1 MTPSNMK
8 TERERLSFAA
18 RQEAFKIT
26 LRATGGEV
34 KVRELFQLMTAE
46 EAAEFLALEV
56 GTVRNLTYRHEIP
69 SVKIGTRGVRYRLID
84 LIAWSEQR
92 SRLAVG

>member
-1 MTPSNMK
+1 MAPSNLK
-8 TERERLSFAA
+8 TERERSNLAA
-18 RQEAFKIT
+18 RQEAFKT
-26 LRATGGEV
+26 ALRATDGQV

-46 EAAEFLALEV
+46 EAAGFLALEV

-92 SRLAVG
+92 SRVAVG

>member
-1 MTPSNMK
+1 MMPSNLK
-8 TERERLSFAA
+8 TERERSSLAA
-18 RQEAFKIT
+18 RQEAFKTT

-34 KVRELFQLMTAE
+34 RVRELFQLMTAE
-46 EAAEFLALEV
+46 EAAGFLALEI

-69 SVKIGTRGVRYRLID
+69 SVKIGARGVRYRLID

-92 SRLAVG
+92 SRLAIE